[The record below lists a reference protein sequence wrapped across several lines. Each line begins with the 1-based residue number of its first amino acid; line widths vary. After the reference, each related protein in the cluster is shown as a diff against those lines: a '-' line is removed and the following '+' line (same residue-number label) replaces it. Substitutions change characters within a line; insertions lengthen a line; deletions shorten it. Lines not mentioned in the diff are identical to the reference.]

1 MRRNIK
7 TYLDLQGSNVLSIAN
22 VSDCLFMA
30 VKDGVVELEVEEH
43 ELEMITKYMVYYGHW
58 NWDKETF
65 MGIKLIE
72 K

>member
-1 MRRNIK
+1 
-7 TYLDLQGSNVLSIAN
+7 
-22 VSDCLFMA
+22 MA